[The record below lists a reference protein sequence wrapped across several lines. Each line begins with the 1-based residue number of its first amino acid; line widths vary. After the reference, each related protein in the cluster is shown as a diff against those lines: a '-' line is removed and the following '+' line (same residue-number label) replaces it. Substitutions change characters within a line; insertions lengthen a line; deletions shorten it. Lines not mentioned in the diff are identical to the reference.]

1 MALFSSLSRAN
12 QAVRPLDVGAHV
24 FTLDG
29 VRLGKV
35 CEVHPH
41 YFKLD
46 VSLKPDFW
54 LGRDTVWSSDLSGVH
69 VDFRRNE
76 LDDHRVDEPPE
87 FAARAWRRTDTQS

>member
-1 MALFSSLSRAN
+1 MALFSSLSTSN

-29 VRLGKV
+29 VRLGRV

-54 LGRDTVWSSDLSGVH
+54 LSRDTVWSSDLSGVH
-69 VDFRRNE
+69 VDFRRHE
-76 LDDHRVDEPPE
+76 LGDHRVDEPPE
-87 FAARAWRRTDTQS
+87 LSASPWRRRETHS